1 MRGHGLLPDGGVALP
16 LEYRDPPPLHP
27 KYKAA
32 ILYFMYFAEKA
43 ANKAEGREA
52 HVLHSSAHIAASA
65 LLQKVYDIHVH
76 AEPIKD
82 YYLNVLAKAQE
93 VGDWDEYA
101 LGRIMS
107 SQLQDHDTSSE
118 VISFFSK
125 AGEVSPNN

>member
-1 MRGHGLLPDGGVALP
+1 
-16 LEYRDPPPLHP
+16 
-27 KYKAA
+27 
-32 ILYFMYFAEKA
+32 MYFAGKA
-43 ANKAEGREA
+43 AFQAKSREA
-52 HVLHSSAHIAASA
+52 HVLHSFAHILASA
-65 LLQKVYDIHVH
+65 LLKKVYSIDVQ
-76 AEPIKD
+76 AEAIKD
-82 YYLNVLAKAQE
+82 YYLDVVAKAEE